1 MKLLKNISSLIL
13 SLSLCVS
20 SMTIMNVNATSP
32 QFESF
37 TISPYELVEVRSF
50 SKYVYNEE
58 TGHSKKIDYDS
69 PVTYIGTSYWQNEV
83 LTIEKEPQTQEE
95 IWELK
100 LKEKS
105 FSDTYLVTGENP
117 YVIVYEIDYDVK
129 VEGYG
134 YGWKVIKRHDFSL
147 EDIRYVFDIPNGKI
161 LDKKTNETVKDFNNS
176 DSYIVGP
183 MHYGLYLEMM
193 YIKGE
198 DDEKQGY
205 FVTPEQPA
213 YVISRG
219 DCNGDLQI
227 DLTDLTELSLH
238 LMGEKVAEVTE
249 TSVLDINGDEALNIA
264 DLAHFKQYLTKEESV
279 ILGK

>member
-1 MKLLKNISSLIL
+1 MKLIKKISSLIL

-20 SMTIMNVNATSP
+20 SITIMNVKATSS
-32 QFESF
+32 QIESF

-58 TGHSKKIDYDS
+58 NGHNKRIDYNS
-69 PVTYIGTSYWQNEV
+69 PVTYVGTSYWHNEV
-83 LTIEKEPQTQEE
+83 LTIEEEPQTQKE

-117 YVIVYEIDYDVK
+117 YVIVYETDYDVK

-147 EDIRYVFDIPNGKI
+147 EDIRYIVDIPNGRI
-161 LDKKTNETVKDFNNS
+161 LDKKTNEVVKEFHNNE
-176 DSYIVGP
+176 SYIVGP

-193 YIKGE
+193 YFKGE
-198 DDEKQGY
+198 EDEKQGY
-205 FVTPEQPA
+205 FATPEKP
-213 YVISRG
+213 VHVVPRG

-238 LMGEKVAEVTE
+238 LMGEKVSEVTA
-249 TSVLDINGDEALNIA
+249 TTVIDINGDKAVNIA
-264 DLAHFKQYLTKEESV
+264 DLAHFKQYLMKEEGV
-279 ILGK
+279 VLGG